1 MSITE
6 GIVAG
11 ILLAG
16 LVALSGQA
24 AESISDALDKA
35 APGGVPN
42 QACVEEALDRHGV
55 LVTDEL
61 NAAASGGSTSAS
73 ADILACVAPKI
84 PAWLTEALQ

>member
-1 MSITE
+1 MSVTE

-16 LVALSGQA
+16 LVALGGEA
-24 AESISDALDKA
+24 AESISEALDKS

-42 QACVEEALDRHGV
+42 QACVESALDRHGV

-61 NAAASGGSTSAS
+61 NAAKSGGSTSAS
-73 ADILACVAPKI
+73 ADILACVSPRL
-84 PAWLTEALQ
+84 PDWLTEALQ